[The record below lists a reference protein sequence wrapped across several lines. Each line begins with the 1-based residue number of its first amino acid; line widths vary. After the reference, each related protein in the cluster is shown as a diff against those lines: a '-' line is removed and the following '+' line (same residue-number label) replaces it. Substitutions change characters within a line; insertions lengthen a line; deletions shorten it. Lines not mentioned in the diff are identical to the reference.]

1 MNNLKI
7 HPKLAST
14 KYTKYLNKIDSNRYY
29 TNFGPL
35 YKFTTNKI
43 KNDLN

>member
-14 KYTKYLNKIDSNRYY
+14 KYITKYLNKIDSIDITQILDHY
-29 TNFGPL
+29 TNL
-35 YKFTTNKI
+35 QQIRLKMI
-43 KNDLN
+43 